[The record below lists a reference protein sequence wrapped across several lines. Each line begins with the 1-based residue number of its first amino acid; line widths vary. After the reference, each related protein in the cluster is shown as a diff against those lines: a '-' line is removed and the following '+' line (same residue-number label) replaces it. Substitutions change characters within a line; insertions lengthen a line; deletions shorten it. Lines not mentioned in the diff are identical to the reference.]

1 MNYSKF
7 YYSLLNLKKV
17 VISTYFNITIYIE
30 FELFNYLL
38 VYLSNYI
45 FSIKIFCFPGKFA
58 YLLFICTRK
67 FFFASLQLNHCC

>member
-17 VISTYFNITIYIE
+17 VISTYFNVTIYIE

-45 FSIKIFCFPGKFA
+45 FRLRFFAFVVSSHIFCSYALESFFLP
-58 YLLFICTRK
+58 LF
-67 FFFASLQLNHCC
+67 N